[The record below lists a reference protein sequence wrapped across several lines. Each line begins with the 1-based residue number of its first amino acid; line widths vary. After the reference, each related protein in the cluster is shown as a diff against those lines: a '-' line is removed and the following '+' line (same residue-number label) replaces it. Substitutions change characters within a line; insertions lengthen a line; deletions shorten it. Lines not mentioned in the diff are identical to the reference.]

1 MSRLKCWTESARY
14 SSTVRYFD
22 NWRHS
27 EQNNAR
33 ALRDEMA
40 DEQREGLAHAIVY
53 PTKTKTKP
61 TGLSKNN
68 RRLGSFAT
76 FAANWDLA
84 TGVLAML
91 ALLTVR
97 IRPL

>member
-33 ALRDEMA
+33 AQRDEIA

-53 PTKTKTKP
+53 PAKTNPIGAFKKD
-61 TGLSKNN
+61 
-68 RRLGSFAT
+68 RRLVAT
-76 FAANWDLA
+76 
-84 TGVLAML
+84 
-91 ALLTVR
+91 
-97 IRPL
+97 